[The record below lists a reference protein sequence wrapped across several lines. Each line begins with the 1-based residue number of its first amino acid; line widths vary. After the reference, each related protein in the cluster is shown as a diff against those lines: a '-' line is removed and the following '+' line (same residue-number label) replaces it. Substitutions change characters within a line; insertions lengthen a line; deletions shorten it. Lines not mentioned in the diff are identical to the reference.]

1 MKGIA
6 NGDTSGRHGSKL
18 NNGTATKRELP
29 PHETFVSKFTSCRW
43 TTCYMCFVASLLLY
57 TFRHCLSMAFVC
69 MEIVPSQLSNW
80 TENNLTNITGVT
92 ANNVTES
99 TLHGSE
105 YTEDKRFNPYVPAQL
120 EGPLLSS
127 YFYGYLLTP
136 LVGGTIASKF
146 GPKRVVA
153 TSLTIASTAILLFPL
168 ALRTNIYLGIA
179 MRIIVGLSSGTIN
192 PSLYVMWSHW
202 APIYEKSQLAAVT
215 NSGVNMASILVTAVS
230 ASLCEIAI
238 DDGWPFIFYVYGGT
252 GIVWLLLWC
261 FLVFDSPDTH
271 PRIQEKEKAIIYF
284 KKTTKRTSVKPP
296 WMKIF
301 KSPPFW
307 ALLTAHIS
315 QTWIETT
322 ITTFIPMY
330 MNDVLKFK
338 IEENGLLSSLPFLGR
353 FLGGIATAY
362 IADVIQSK
370 SLMKTTYTRKMFQT
384 IGSIIPASL
393 LIAVSYLTTDQRMV
407 AVGLLTLTMT
417 VNSTTIASFRVNHLD
432 IAPRYSG
439 QIMGF
444 TQTFA
449 IVGGIVSPLVTAA
462 ITIDGT
468 RKQWQIVFII
478 TATIVLFSNIVFV
491 LFGSGREQPWAKFK
505 EATIDIP
512 RISEQNTNTVNAEQQ
527 NAHAI
532 SVIQIQGGG
541 PYDFV
546 YDVKEDTKNEGLGKV
561 NTGFDGDDS
570 GIVHSEEGSDDMIE
584 STRM

>member
-1 MKGIA
+1 MKGFT
-6 NGDTSGRHGSKL
+6 NGEGLGRQGSRLQNK
-18 NNGTATKRELP
+18 TKKVELP
-29 PHETFVSKFTSCRW
+29 PHDTFVSKFTSCRW
-43 TTCYMCFVASLLLY
+43 TACYMSFVASLLLY
-57 TFRHCLSMAFVC
+57 TLRHCLSMAFVC
-69 MEIVPSQLSNW
+69 MEIIPVDVSNW
-80 TENNLTNITGVT
+80 TESNVTNVTSFT
-92 ANNVTES
+92 ANNR
-99 TLHGSE
+99 TLQGLEH
-105 YTEDKRFNPYVPAQL
+105 TEDKRVNPYVPAEL
-120 EGPLLSS
+120 EGTLLAS

-136 LVGGTIASKF
+136 LVGGTLASKF

-153 TSLTIASTAILLFPL
+153 TSLTAASIATLLIPL
-168 ALRTNIYLGIA
+168 ALRTNIYLAIA
-179 MRIIVGLSSGTIN
+179 MRIIVGVSSGTIN
-192 PSLYVMWSHW
+192 PSLYVMWSYW
-202 APIYEKSQLAAVT
+202 APINEKAQLAAVT

-230 ASLCEIAI
+230 ASLCEINV
-238 DDGWPFIFYVYGGT
+238 DEGWPFIFYVYGGA
-252 GIVWLLLWC
+252 GVVWLFFWC
-261 FLVFDSPDTH
+261 FLVYDSPEIH
-271 PRIQEKEKAIIYF
+271 PRIEEKEKEIIYF
-284 KKTTKRTSVKPP
+284 KKTTKCTSVKPP

-330 MNDVLKFK
+330 MNDVLEFK

-362 IADVIQSK
+362 LADMMQAKAVMS
-370 SLMKTTYTRKMFQT
+370 TTYTRKMFQT
-384 IGSIIPASL
+384 VGSVIPASL
-393 LIAVSYLTTDQRMV
+393 LIGVSYLSADQRML

-449 IVGGIVSPLVTAA
+449 IIGGITSPLVTGA

-478 TATIVLFSNIVFV
+478 TATIVLFANIVFV
-491 LFGSGREQPWAKFK
+491 VFGSGREQDWAKFK
-505 EATIDIP
+505 DATIDIP
-512 RISEQNTNTVNAEQQ
+512 QMPQQNNSTSGNGEQQ
-527 NAHAI
+527 NVNSV
-532 SVIQIQGGG
+532 SVIHIQGGG
-541 PYDFV
+541 PCDYV
-546 YDVKEDTKNEGLGKV
+546 YDVKMDTLDEELGEV
-561 NTGFDGDDS
+561 NTAFDGDDS
-570 GIVHSEEGSDDMIE
+570 GTGQSENGSDDNTE

>member
-1 MKGIA
+1 MYCRNEVTTKGTPAVRDEACQGIT
-6 NGDTSGRHGSKL
+6 NGDASGLQGSKL
-18 NNGTATKRELP
+18 KKNSTKTRELP
-29 PHETFVSKFTSCRW
+29 PQETFVSKFTSCRW

-69 MEIVPSQLSNW
+69 METAPSLLSNW
-80 TENNLTNITGVT
+80 TENNFTNTTGLT
-92 ANNVTES
+92 ANNVTNS
-99 TLHGSE
+99 TIQGSE
-105 YTEDKRFNPYVPAQL
+105 YTEDKRYNPYVPAQL
-120 EGPLLSS
+120 EGTLLSS

-153 TSLTIASTAILLFPL
+153 TSLTIASTAIVLFPL

-230 ASLCEIAI
+230 ASLCEIAV
-238 DDGWPFIFYVYGGT
+238 DDGWPFIFYVYGEQCQGLFCECIS
-252 GIVWLLLWC
+252 GC
-261 FLVFDSPDTH
+261 M
-271 PRIQEKEKAIIYF
+271 
-284 KKTTKRTSVKPP
+284 PP

-338 IEENGLLSSLPFLGR
+338 IEENGLLSSLPFIGR
-353 FLGGIATAY
+353 FLGGIVTAY
-362 IADVIQSK
+362 IADLMQSK
-370 SLMKTTYTRKMFQT
+370 AVMKTTYTRKMFQT
-384 IGSIIPASL
+384 IGSVIPASL
-393 LIAVSYLTTDQRMV
+393 LIGVSYLNTDQRVM

-468 RKQWQIVFII
+468 REQWQIVFII

-491 LFGSGREQPWAKFK
+491 LFGSGREQAWAKFK

-512 RISEQNTNTVNAEQQ
+512 RMSEQNHSQTVNAEQQ
-527 NAHAI
+527 NAPHV
-532 SVIQIQGGG
+532 SVIHIQGGG
-541 PYDFV
+541 SYDFV
-546 YDVKEDTKNEGLGKV
+546 YDVKVDTKNEELGKV

-570 GIVHSEEGSDDMIE
+570 GIVQSEEGSNDIIE
-584 STRM
+584 TTRM